1 MRARVLRGP
10 QASWSRAERATAEAP
25 RATDLQTLRAAFETF
40 ATATARLEKEYAVLQ
55 DRAATLAR
63 ELEEKNRLLAESVA
77 RERRLEAEALRQSRL
92 AAMGEMAAMLAHEVR
107 NPLGAMEL
115 FTGLLLQDL
124 REQPDAQRLAQQVAR
139 GIVDLNHL
147 VANLLE
153 FTRTQQPR
161 RVVVDCCG
169 LVEDALRYTADLR
182 ATGRITLDRCYA
194 APLVPAVADP
204 ELLRPVL
211 LNLIRNAVQAM
222 DAGGILTVSAGSDGE
237 RTALRVTDT
246 GCGIA
251 PEAQEE
257 IFRPFYT
264 TRTRGTGLGLAV
276 ARGLVVAM
284 GGALTVESEV
294 GRGTTF
300 TVWLPGAPAPED
312 EPTAA
317 EDGGVE

>member
-1 MRARVLRGP
+1 VLRGP
-10 QASWSRAERATAEAP
+10 HASWSRAEGASAPTP
-25 RATDLQTLRAAFETF
+25 RATDLQTLRAAFESF
-40 ATATARLEKEYAVLQ
+40 ATATARLEREYAVLQ

-124 REQPDAQRLAQQVAR
+124 REQPEAQRLAQQVAR

-153 FTRTQQPR
+153 FTRTREAR
-161 RVVVDCCG
+161 RAVVDCCA

-182 ATGRITLDRCYA
+182 AAGCITLERRYA
-194 APLVPAVADP
+194 VPLVPAVADP

-222 DAGGILTVSAGSDGE
+222 DAGGTLTVAAASHGD
-237 RTALRVTDT
+237 RTAVRVTDT
-246 GCGIA
+246 GCGIPA
-251 PEAQEE
+251 EAREE

-264 TRTRGTGLGLAV
+264 TRTRGTGLGLSV

-284 GGALTVESEV
+284 GGELTVESEV

-300 TVWLPGAPAPED
+300 TVWLPGAPAPAD
-312 EPTAA
+312 EPAGA
-317 EDGGVE
+317 GEGEGGQDAS